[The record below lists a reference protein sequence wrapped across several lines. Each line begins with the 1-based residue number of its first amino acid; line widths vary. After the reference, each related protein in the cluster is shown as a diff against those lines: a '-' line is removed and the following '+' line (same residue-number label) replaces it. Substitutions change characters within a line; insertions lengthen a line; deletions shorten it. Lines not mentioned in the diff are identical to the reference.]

1 MRLCSQWH
9 LPPNLK
15 SNGSIIL
22 MLIVTRSGK
31 VEQINLKE
39 IIKSENHD
47 IYWSAQLIPAK
58 TAQYKMWNN
67 NHLAF
72 SNYRIRLIQGTGTIL
87 ARIIGLILSDAKH
100 LIWGKISWFIFR
112 TPMSI
117 LSRYNT
123 YIEIMKFKQVGLH
136 YDIYVIT
143 TTV

>member
-1 MRLCSQWH
+1 MNRREKTYLHRNSIWSSKGSSCFPQKQHYSMRLCSQWH

-47 IYWSAQLIPAK
+47 IYWSTQLIPAK

-72 SNYRIRLIQGTGTIL
+72 SNYRIKLIQGTGTIL

-100 LIWGKISWFIFR
+100 LICGKIQLS
-112 TPMSI
+112 
-117 LSRYNT
+117 SRYHGS
-123 YIEIMKFKQVGLH
+123 Y
-136 YDIYVIT
+136 
-143 TTV
+143 